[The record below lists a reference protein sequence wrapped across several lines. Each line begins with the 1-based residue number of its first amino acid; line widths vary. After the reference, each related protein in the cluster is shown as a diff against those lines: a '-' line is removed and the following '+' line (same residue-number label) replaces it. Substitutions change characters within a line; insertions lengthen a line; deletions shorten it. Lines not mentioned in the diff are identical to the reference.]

1 MTAVKIIKVN
11 LKSRIKCHYCLLY
24 TLNYRLLKK
33 FLIFCLALAALT
45 RPVTAQDED
54 NKFIQIDGLTADE
67 EGFIVPDVSIYSKH
81 LRRGAASD
89 HRGIFSIISI
99 PGDTIFFSAIGYKST
114 LLTVPSLIGGNHF
127 ITDVMMVTDTIMIGE
142 VLVLPWKTYSEFKRA
157 VLENKPVDPLV
168 ENMEF
173 NLALVEQQI
182 WSDMRSTPGQ
192 AYRYTMQQMSD
203 NLYTRGQT
211 PYNNLLNPF
220 AWTKFIKEVKDGL
233 LKNEKSTVTKSKKVK
248 TRKKKKKD

>member
-1 MTAVKIIKVN
+1 M
-11 LKSRIKCHYCLLY
+11 
-24 TLNYRLLKK
+24 KK
-33 FLIFCLALAALT
+33 FLIICLTLAALT
-45 RPVTAQDED
+45 PLLSAQDEEQGY
-54 NKFIQIDGLTADE
+54 IQIDGLTADE
-67 EGFIVPDVSIYSKH
+67 EGFIVPGVSIYSSH
-81 LRRGAASD
+81 LNRGAASD

-99 PGDTIFFSAIGYKST
+99 PGDTIFFSAVGYKST
-114 LLTVPSLIGGNHF
+114 LLTVPFSISGNHF

-157 VLENKPVDPLV
+157 VLEDKPVDPLV

-182 WSDMRSTPGQ
+182 WSDMRATPGQ
-192 AYRYTMQQMSD
+192 AYRYTMQKMSD

-211 PYNNLLNPF
+211 PVNNLLNPF
-220 AWTKFIKEVKDGL
+220 AWTKFIKEVKEGL
-233 LKNEKSTVTKSKKVK
+233 LKNEKSTTTKSKKVK